1 MSKFT
6 NVKKHL
12 GMSGDVI
19 GYTCTLDGEDN
30 VFVPIDEDNTE
41 YAYLKSKIDAGD
53 ITPADA
59 DPLVT

>member
-1 MSKFT
+1 MSEFT

-19 GYTCTLDGEDN
+19 GYACTLDGVDN
-30 VFVPIDEDNTE
+30 VFVPIDEGNTE
-41 YAYLKSKIDAGD
+41 YVYLKSKIDAGD

>member
-1 MSKFT
+1 MSEFT

-12 GMSGDVI
+12 GMNGDVI
-19 GYTCTLDGEDN
+19 GYACTLDGEDN
-30 VFVPIDEDNTE
+30 VFVPIDESNTE
-41 YAYLKSKIDAGD
+41 YVYLKSKIDAGD

>member
-1 MSKFT
+1 MSEFT

-19 GYTCTLDGEDN
+19 GYSCTFEGHDN
-30 VFVPIDEDNTE
+30 VFVPIDEDTRE
-41 YAYLKSKIDAGD
+41 YVILKSKIDAGD